1 MVHVPGIPGKKQ
13 HEMRTCVLIPT
24 HNEAKNIAELVKN
37 IRGQKLDI
45 LVIDDGSSDNTAD
58 LARDNGAEVIK
69 NPRNLGKG
77 ASLIKGFEHILNNG
91 FDACITMDGDGQ
103 HRPEEIS
110 NFIQAASS
118 STDGIIIGNRM
129 AKSANMP
136 LLRVLTNKFMSWLI
150 SKIIRQKISD
160 SQCGFRLLKKEVLK
174 KIKLRTAK
182 FEIESE
188 IIIEASRNGFTIA
201 SIPITSVY
209 INETSHINPFTDTLR
224 FLRFLFERIK
234 QKTTPH

>member
-1 MVHVPGIPGKKQ
+1 MKPCVIIPAY
-13 HEMRTCVLIPT
+13 
-24 HNEAKNIAELVKN
+24 NEAENIADLVRD
-37 IRGQKLDI
+37 IRKQKLDI
-45 LVIDDGSSDNTAD
+45 LVIDDGSSDNTAS
-58 LARDNGAEVIK
+58 LAQINGAVVLK
-69 NPRNLGKG
+69 NQRNLGKG
-77 ASLIKGFEHILNNG
+77 ASLIKGFDYILKNG

-103 HRPEEIS
+103 HRPEEIP
-110 NFIQAASS
+110 NFIKAAANSNN
-118 STDGIIIGNRM
+118 GIIIGNRM

-136 LLRVLTNKFMSWLI
+136 FIRVITNKLMSWLI

-174 KIKLRTAK
+174 KMKLRTAK

-188 IIIEASRNGFTIA
+188 IIIEASRNGFKIA

-224 FLRFLFERIK
+224 FLRFLFKRG
-234 QKTTPH
+234 TVPR